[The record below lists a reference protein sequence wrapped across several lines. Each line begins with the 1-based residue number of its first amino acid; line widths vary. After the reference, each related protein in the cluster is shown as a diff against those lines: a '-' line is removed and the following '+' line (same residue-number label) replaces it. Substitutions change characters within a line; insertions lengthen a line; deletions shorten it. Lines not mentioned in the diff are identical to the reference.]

1 MPLYTLTCIDKPGAL
16 ELRMA
21 NRPAHLDFLAGLGGA
36 VKLGGPFLDEAGNPA
51 GSLLI
56 VETEDLAG
64 AEAIAEADPYGKAGL
79 FESVTIRP
87 FRLTI
92 GSL

>member
-1 MPLYTLTCIDKPGAL
+1 LPLYTLTCLDKPGAL
-16 ELRMA
+16 DLRMA
-21 NRPAHLDFLAGLGGA
+21 TRQAHLDFVASLDGA
-36 VKLGGPFLDEAGNPA
+36 VKLGGPFLDEADGMV

-56 VETEDLAG
+56 VEAEDQAG
-64 AEAIAEADPYGKAGL
+64 AKAIAAADPYGKAGL